1 MKTFPKP
8 VKKKGNPRWGV
19 YRKYS
24 IPEKIKWEGD
34 PLLEPYY
41 PGIAKIT
48 PELYAEV
55 KRRSKGK
62 CEICGKRKS
71 KEIHHLAGR
80 KRKAW
85 SGNLKDLCWEC
96 HNRSGSK
103 EAIHH
108 NENVYIKE
116 MKILQEI
123 YFAMRYTE
131 EQVKFLLGTKD
142 KRLF

>member
-62 CEICGKRKS
+62 CEICGEKGQ
-71 KEIHHLAGR
+71 EIHHLAG
-80 KRKAW
+80 KRRIAW
-85 SGNLKDLCWEC
+85 GGNLKMLCINC
-96 HNRSGSK
+96 HKPPHG
-103 EAIHH
+103 IHA
-108 NENVYIKE
+108 ESTLYEKE
-116 MKILQEI
+116 MKKLQDK
-123 YFAMRYTE
+123 YFSINYNDIQVRY
-131 EQVKFLLGTKD
+131 LLGTKD
-142 KRLF
+142 GRLF